1 MKILKWIGIVL
12 GSLLL
17 ILVIAVAVMSFLF
30 DQRNNKVYALDVPE
44 VAIPTSAEAIAE
56 GERLAAINCA
66 GCHGEQLQGTPFFS
80 AGPIGVVNAP
90 NLTKG
95 ANGVGAT
102 YGAQDWVHAIRYGV
116 KQDGTS
122 AFIMPSWHLWYMNDT
137 DLGNLLAYVTQV
149 PAVDAPPRVR
159 EFYPLGKVLY
169 TLGAFG
175 DQLQAEI
182 IDPATPRPADVP
194 VGETAA
200 YGEYVVNVSGCRSCH
215 GMNLAGGKSGDP
227 AAIQAPN
234 LTPGGELMGWTVAN
248 FDTALRTGQTPTGR
262 ELDRTQMPWE
272 DFQHLNDLEVNAI
285 WLYLQSLEALPTNPA
300 S

>member
-1 MKILKWIGIVL
+1 
-12 GSLLL
+12 
-17 ILVIAVAVMSFLF
+17 MSFLF
-30 DQRNNKVYALDVPE
+30 DQRNSKVYTLDVPA
-44 VAIPTSAEAIAE
+44 VTIPTSPAAIAE

-66 GCHGEQLQGTPFFS
+66 GCHGENLQGTPFFS
-80 AGPIGVVNAP
+80 AGPIGSVSAP
-90 NLTKG
+90 NLTAG
-95 ANGVGAT
+95 ANGIGGA
-102 YGAQDWVHAIRYGV
+102 YAVQDWVHAIRYGV

-122 AFIMPSWHLWYMNDT
+122 AFIMPSWHLWYMNDA
-137 DLGNLLAYVTQV
+137 DLGNLIAYVSQA
-149 PAVDAPPRVR
+149 PAVDGAPRVR

-215 GMNLAGGKSGDP
+215 GLNLAGGKSGDP
-227 AAIQAPN
+227 AAMQAPN
-234 LTPGGELMGWTVAN
+234 LTPGGELVGWTAAN
-248 FDTALRTGQTPTGR
+248 FDAALRTGQTPTGR
-262 ELDRTQMPWE
+262 ELDRTQMPWQ
-272 DFQHLNDLEVNAI
+272 DFQHLNDGEVNAI
-285 WLYLQSLEALPTNPA
+285 WLYLQTLEALPTNPN